1 MKLTKLRNPG
11 FSTTW
16 ATPPSRCWY
25 PPLCPSIST
34 ISPPWPA
41 SPTRTTWA
49 YWGYA
54 ASIAT
59 LLVALS
65 GPVLGTLADY
75 KGFKK
80 PIFLVALIVGALGCV
95 ALGLAKA
102 WLAFLVIFVVAKTGY
117 AASLVFYDA
126 MLNDVTDETRVDN
139 VSSLG
144 YAWGYVGS
152 CLPFLLCLGL
162 VPGGRTPGPHHGSG
176 HGPELHRGGPL
187 VGGLLPAPAAAL
199 PPDVLYRTAAQPR
212 PQQLWAAAEN
222 A

>member
-1 MKLTKLRNPG
+1 MKLTKLEKSWILYDVGNSAFHAAGIHHYAHLFQLSRLPG
-11 FSTTW
+11 RHHRRGL
-16 ATPPSRCWY
+16 PG
-25 PPLCPSIST
+25 
-34 ISPPWPA
+34 
-41 SPTRTTWA
+41 PTG
-49 YWGYA
+49 GYA

-162 VPGGRTPGPHHGSG
+162 VPGGPNP
-176 HGPELHRGGPL
+176 
-187 VGGLLPAPAAAL
+187 
-199 PPDVLYRTAAQPR
+199 
-212 PQQLWAAAEN
+212 WASPWKWPWA
-222 A
+222 